1 MEAYM
6 WIVWL
11 VIFVGALIIE
21 GMSSELVSV
30 WFAAGSLIALI
41 VSFIPEVAWW
51 IQLIIFA
58 VISVA
63 SLVCLRPIIHK
74 ALKRTVVS
82 SNVDELIHKKGR
94 MTKGCDEFNH
104 GEVKIG
110 GVLWTAYASDEKT
123 PIDAGAVVEVLA
135 IEGNKLVV
143 KEIKSN

>member
-1 MEAYM
+1 MLEYM
-6 WIVWL
+6 WVVWL
-11 VIFVGALIIE
+11 VVFVLALMIE
-21 GMSSELVSV
+21 TLSSELVSV
-30 WFAAGSLIALI
+30 WFAAGALIALI
-41 VSFIPEVAWW
+41 VSFIPQTTWW
-51 IQLIIFA
+51 IQLVIFA

-63 SLVCLRPIIHK
+63 SLVCLRPIIHR

-143 KEIKSN
+143 KEIKNN

>member
-110 GVLWTAYASDEKT
+110 GVLWTAYASDEKV
-123 PIDAGAVVEVLA
+123 PISAGAVVEVLA

-143 KEIKSN
+143 KEVKNS

>member
-6 WIVWL
+6 WVVWL
-11 VIFVGALIIE
+11 AVFVGALIIE
-21 GMSSELVSV
+21 GMSSELVSI
-30 WFAAGSLIALI
+30 WFAAGSIVALI

-63 SLVCLRPIIHK
+63 SLVSLRPIIHK

-104 GEVKIG
+104 GEVKVG
-110 GVLWTAYASDEKT
+110 GVLWSAYASYEKT
-123 PIDAGAVVEVLA
+123 PITAGAVVEVLA

-143 KEIKSN
+143 KEVKNN

>member
-6 WIVWL
+6 WVVWL
-11 VIFVGALIIE
+11 VVFVGALIIE
-21 GMSSELVSV
+21 GMGSELVSI
-30 WFAAGSLIALI
+30 WFAAGALVSLI

-82 SNVDELIHKKGR
+82 SNVDELIHKKGK

-104 GEVKIG
+104 GEVRIG

-123 PIDAGAVVEVLA
+123 PISEGATVEVLA

-143 KEIKSN
+143 KEIKN

>member
-1 MEAYM
+1 MR
-6 WIVWL
+6 WRFSWGL
-11 VIFVGALIIE
+11 VF
-21 GMSSELVSV
+21 SSILV
-30 WFAAGSLIALI
+30 
-41 VSFIPEVAWW
+41 
-51 IQLIIFA
+51 IFA

-63 SLVCLRPIIHK
+63 SLVCLRPIIHR
-74 ALKRTVVS
+74 AHKRTVVS

-143 KEIKSN
+143 KEIKNN

>member
-11 VIFVGALIIE
+11 VIFVAALMIE

-30 WFAAGSLIALI
+30 WFAAGSLVALI

-82 SNVDELIHKKGR
+82 SNVDELIHKKGK

-110 GVLWTAYASDEKT
+110 GVLWTAYASDEKV
-123 PIDAGAVVEVLA
+123 PIAAGAVVEVLA
-135 IEGNKLVV
+135 IDGNKLVV
-143 KEIKSN
+143 KEVKN

>member
-6 WIVWL
+6 WVVWL
-11 VIFVGALIIE
+11 VVFVAALIIE
-21 GMSSELVSV
+21 GMSSELVSI
-30 WFAAGSLIALI
+30 WFAAGSIVSLI

-104 GEVKIG
+104 GEVKVG

-123 PIDAGAVVEVLA
+123 PISEGATVEILA

-143 KEIKSN
+143 KEIKN

>member
-110 GVLWTAYASDEKT
+110 GVLWTAYASDEKI
-123 PIDAGAVVEVLA
+123 PICAGAVVEVLA

-143 KEIKSN
+143 KEVKNS

>member
-6 WIVWL
+6 WVVWL
-11 VIFVGALIIE
+11 AVFVGALIIE
-21 GMSSELVSV
+21 GMSSELVSI
-30 WFAAGSLIALI
+30 WFAAGSIVALI

-104 GEVKIG
+104 GEVKVG

-123 PIDAGAVVEVLA
+123 PITAGAVVEVLA

-143 KEIKSN
+143 KEVKNS

>member
-6 WIVWL
+6 WVVWL
-11 VIFVGALIIE
+11 VVFVGALIIE
-21 GMSSELVSV
+21 GMGSELVSI
-30 WFAAGSLIALI
+30 WFAAGSIVALI

-123 PIDAGAVVEVLA
+123 PISEGATVEVLA

-143 KEIKSN
+143 KEVKN